1 MARILLILFVVLT
14 FGVGGCSRTCSTLS
28 TGMSMNVALT
38 TLETNG
44 YQEVQMQMA
53 GPHHAFDLPD
63 GRTVV
68 LHGGGTVTSIEIITN
83 GDLAKT
89 QRSSEVV
96 AQFSL

>member
-1 MARILLILFVVLT
+1 MARILLILLVVVA
-14 FGVGGCSRTCSTLS
+14 FGVGGCSPKSSTLS

-38 TLETNG
+38 TVEANG
-44 YQEVQMQMA
+44 YQEVQMQMV

-68 LHGGGTVTSIEIITN
+68 LHGGGTVTSIEIITSN
-83 GDLAKT
+83 DLPKT
-89 QRSSEVV
+89 QRTSEIV